1 MPHQPKFGIHNPKS
15 PTKTRICCQ
24 SGSNPKLPQTKNP
37 VSLSPR
43 IPVDNRSA
51 KANIMQKYWLAAIL
65 VGSLACATRVQGQS
79 IPVPFD
85 GLAFQ
90 LMTTNQFNNVLEANL
105 EKPKSSN
112 PATPPTNLQAL
123 SFRVSSTDRQQ
134 NITRFITNLRATD
147 PAAADNWAQ
156 VFATN
161 DVFGAID
168 QAMGQLGL
176 DSTNLAD
183 AYAVY
188 WTNAWLGAQ
197 GRTDDLPSAQLIA
210 VRNQAAQALLA
221 TPQVIAA
228 TDAQKQEIAEGLLIQ
243 AALIDASV
251 KQAQGDPT
259 LLPQVQTAI
268 KQGAQTIGL
277 NLDRFSLTDRGFTL
291 TQ

>member
-1 MPHQPKFGIHNPKS
+1 MK
-15 PTKTRICCQ
+15 
-24 SGSNPKLPQTKNP
+24 
-37 VSLSPR
+37 
-43 IPVDNRSA
+43 
-51 KANIMQKYWLAAIL
+51 KYWIAAIL
-65 VGSLACATRVQGQS
+65 VGSLICATRVQGQS

-105 EKPKSSN
+105 DKPQSSN
-112 PATPPTNLQAL
+112 LAVPPTNLQAL
-123 SFRVSSTDRQQ
+123 SFQVSPTDRQK
-134 NITRFITNLRATD
+134 NITRFIDSMRTTD
-147 PAAADNWAQ
+147 AASADNWAQ

-168 QAMGQLGL
+168 QAMGKRGL

-221 TPQVIAA
+221 TPQVVAA
-228 TDAQKQEIAEGLLIQ
+228 TDAQKQEMAEGFLIQ

-251 KQAQGDPT
+251 QQAQGDST

-268 KQGAQTIGL
+268 KQGAQTVGID
-277 NLDRFSLTDRGFTL
+277 LDRFTLTDRGFTL
-291 TQ
+291 KQ

>member
-1 MPHQPKFGIHNPKS
+1 
-15 PTKTRICCQ
+15 
-24 SGSNPKLPQTKNP
+24 
-37 VSLSPR
+37 
-43 IPVDNRSA
+43 
-51 KANIMQKYWLAAIL
+51 MQKYWLAALLI
-65 VGSLACATRVQGQS
+65 GSLTYATRVQGQS
-79 IPVPFD
+79 IALPFD

-105 EKPKSSN
+105 NQPESSN
-112 PATPPTNLQAL
+112 PAAPPTNLQAL
-123 SFRVSSTDRQQ
+123 SFQVSPTDRQQ
-134 NITRFITNLRATD
+134 NITRFITNLRAAD

-168 QAMGQLGL
+168 QAMGKRGL

-197 GRTDDLPSAQLIA
+197 GRTDDVPAAQLIA

-221 TPQVIAA
+221 TPQLMSA
-228 TDAQKQEIAEGLLIQ
+228 TNAQKQEIAEGFLIQ

-251 KQAQGDPT
+251 TQAQASPA

-268 KQGAQTIGL
+268 KQGAQTVGID
-277 NLDRFSLTDRGFTL
+277 LDRFTLTDQGFRL
-291 TQ
+291 KS

>member
-1 MPHQPKFGIHNPKS
+1 
-15 PTKTRICCQ
+15 
-24 SGSNPKLPQTKNP
+24 
-37 VSLSPR
+37 
-43 IPVDNRSA
+43 
-51 KANIMQKYWLAAIL
+51 MQKYWIAAIL
-65 VGSLACATRVQGQS
+65 VGSLICATRVQGQS

-105 EKPKSSN
+105 DKPTSSN
-112 PATPPTNLQAL
+112 PATQPTNLQAL
-123 SFRVSSTDRQQ
+123 SFQVSPTDRQQ
-134 NITRFITNLRATD
+134 NITRFITKLRATD

-168 QAMGQLGL
+168 QAMGKRGL

-197 GRTDDLPSAQLIA
+197 GRTDDVPAAQLIA

-221 TPQVIAA
+221 TPQLMSA
-228 TDAQKQEIAEGLLIQ
+228 TNAQKQEIAEGFLIQ

-251 KQAQGDPT
+251 AQAQANPT

-268 KQGAQTIGL
+268 KQGAQTVGID
-277 NLDRFSLTDRGFTL
+277 LDRFMLTDQGFRL
-291 TQ
+291 KS